1 MLPKGNPWVDIGIPA
16 ALTLFSMFS
25 GDSGQDE
32 AAAQQA
38 ALNKELLDM
47 FRQRENLELPF
58 RKDLLQGLSSRSKQ
72 QFPGFKLPAMPPTFN
87 PFSRMQ
93 SSMGPALHP
102 HLQARG
108 VPPVRDMMSFLAK
121 KAQRPSAAGGA

>member
-1 MLPKGNPWVDIGIPA
+1 MAIPTPKTGNPWVDIGIPA

-32 AAAQQA
+32 AAAQQG

-58 RKDLLQGLSSRSKQ
+58 RKDLLQSLSSRSKQ

-93 SSMGPALHP
+93 SSMGPA
-102 HLQARG
+102 QTEGG